1 MNKRRRIEQ
10 IIAILVIIILIVGI
24 YIIKNGGIGDLQG
37 SVDQSFSSSREG
49 IIPLEMT
56 SFDPEMIS
64 SSEKPMLLVLGESW
78 CQPCLRMMDDL
89 KELHRTVDDVE
100 IRYIDLEE
108 NEKAIGYFPVR
119 VTPTIVLFMAEGV
132 PFQPPEDFPIP
143 MLLYSSRDTGEH
155 VFTVHEG
162 YLGRADLDTLV
173 EALRD
178 D

>member
-108 NEKAIGYFPVR
+108 NYGFFSETDETYGANTV
-119 VTPTIVLFMAEGV
+119 AS
-132 PFQPPEDFPIP
+132 Q
-143 MLLYSSRDTGEH
+143 LYSAM
-155 VFTVHEG
+155 EG
-162 YLGRADLDTLV
+162 YVEMGNYSESQLESVMAADSFVPDPV
-173 EALRD
+173 ISIYESRQ
-178 D
+178 